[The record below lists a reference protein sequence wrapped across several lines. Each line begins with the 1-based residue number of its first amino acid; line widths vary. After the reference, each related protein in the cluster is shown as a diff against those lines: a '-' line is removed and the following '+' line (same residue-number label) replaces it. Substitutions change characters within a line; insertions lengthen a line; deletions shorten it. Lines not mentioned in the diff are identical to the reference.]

1 MQIKTTV
8 RYNLTV
14 VRMAI
19 TKRNL
24 QTVSARQ
31 VVVKRNSSALLVGM
45 YIGTFTME
53 NTVKFP

>member
-1 MQIKTTV
+1 MEIKTTV

>member
-8 RYNLTV
+8 RYNLTA
-14 VRMAI
+14 VRMPI

-24 QTVSARQ
+24 QTISARE
-31 VVVKRNSSALLVGM
+31 VVVKRNASALLVGM

-53 NTVKFP
+53 NTMKFS